1 LSSGNTGN
9 DPLILNTGG
18 GNVGIGTSAPVR
30 KLETSADNNA
40 GSKANYIRITDTDT
54 SASANNPQGGI
65 EFYTNDVG
73 NEGVTASIEN
83 IYAGSGAG
91 SELTFNVA
99 PNGSAGVSEAMRID
113 ASGNVGIGT
122 DAPAQLLSVGD
133 SDVVSTNYIRMN
145 QRTGTAAATYGGLEF
160 FYDNTAGVTGVNAA
174 IRYASGAARNDGELT
189 FHTGS
194 SGSTSEAMRIDASGN
209 LLVGTTSA
217 GALASP
223 GRGLIDINGSSD
235 SALEFKTAGV
245 THGYLY
251 ESGSEFRVANL
262 TAHPLTF
269 YTSNN
274 ERMRI
279 DASGNLLVGRTS
291 TASAATDYGTQVYS
305 NGVIYQFAGATGNS
319 DIHRWHNGAGTKVAY
334 LQGDG
339 DLIITGT
346 YSPSDER
353 LKENI
358 VDAPAGNLD
367 DLRVRSYDWKA
378 DGSSVTHGFIAQEL
392 EVVAPYAVTKGE
404 TDDDM
409 LAVDYSKLV
418 PMMVKE
424 IQDLKAEVAA
434 LKGA

>member
-18 GNVGIGTSAPVR
+18 GNVGIGTDVPNAP
-30 KLETSADNNA
+30 LEVKNAGAVQQRYTRDANSTDISLSSSGMLNADNL
-40 GSKANYIRITDTDT
+40 S
-54 SASANNPQGGI
+54 
-65 EFYTNDVG
+65 
-73 NEGVTASIEN
+73 
-83 IYAGSGAG
+83 
-91 SELTFNVA
+91 
-99 PNGSAGVSEAMRID
+99 SAGFGWYNNGTEAMRID
-113 ASGNVGIGT
+113 GVGNIRTPSGNDLTIGQYASPAHTAGNVGSVALTISDGGGNSGVFVNNTYDGT
-122 DAPAQLLSVGD
+122 YSSQNI
-133 SDVVSTNYIRMN
+133 TFK
-145 QRTGTAAATYGGLEF
+145 TAEGGL
-160 FYDNTAGVTGVNAA
+160 
-174 IRYASGAARNDGELT
+174 
-189 FHTGS
+189 S
-194 SGSTSEAMRIDASGN
+194 SATERMRIDASGN

-223 GRGLIDINGSSD
+223 NRGLIDINGTSD

-404 TDDDM
+404 TEDDM
-409 LAVDYSKLV
+409 MAVDYSKLV